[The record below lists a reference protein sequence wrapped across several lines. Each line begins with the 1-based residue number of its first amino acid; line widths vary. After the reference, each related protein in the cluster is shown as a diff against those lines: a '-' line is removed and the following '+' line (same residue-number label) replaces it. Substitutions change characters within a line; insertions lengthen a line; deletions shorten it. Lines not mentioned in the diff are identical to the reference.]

1 MWRKPEDSKQTSSR
15 GASPSPVSSAQR
27 AGTPAAQDSSNT
39 PGVSQGIKIKG
50 EVSGR
55 GNFSVDGEF
64 EGTIHIDSGTF
75 TVGRNARVSAEIE
88 AREVIIRGEVIGT
101 LKNCESVH
109 ISSTGKLTG
118 NMETRG
124 IVIED
129 GAILHSKVAVP
140 HVAVVEPAEPQASL
154 SEADQPPNPSSSEP
168 LPNVKGAT
176 GSFS

>member
-1 MWRKPEDSKQTSSR
+1 
-15 GASPSPVSSAQR
+15 
-27 AGTPAAQDSSNT
+27 
-39 PGVSQGIKIKG
+39 
-50 EVSGR
+50 
-55 GNFSVDGEF
+55 
-64 EGTIHIDSGTF
+64 
-75 TVGRNARVSAEIE
+75 
-88 AREVIIRGEVIGT
+88 
-101 LKNCESVH
+101 VH